1 MGMKRPRHWSITST
15 RIEKNQ
21 EGTAPTF
28 KLNMPHPREFL
39 LSGCQDY
46 AAIDDRFGHANMV
59 AHLKALIEG
68 NEVVGV
74 SLLPLA
80 RSSNSLHYNPI
91 PDELTTL
98 DKARIWWP
106 CSAPRR
112 PHPPF
117 RHVCC

>member
-1 MGMKRPRHWSITST
+1 
-15 RIEKNQ
+15 
-21 EGTAPTF
+21 
-28 KLNMPHPREFL
+28 MPHPREFL

-80 RSSNSLHYNPI
+80 SRY
-91 PDELTTL
+91 T
-98 DKARIWWP
+98 
-106 CSAPRR
+106 
-112 PHPPF
+112 
-117 RHVCC
+117 